1 MLTIIKASI
10 EYLRYLER
18 CITDLKA
25 DNTAARQGSIS
36 QPTVSAVP
44 TPQPT
49 AVVDQP
55 MEHEE
60 DDDQEMSD
68 THHSTGAST
77 PNGPLL
83 SHTQSRESIP
93 SLTSLP
99 SLSHYGHKSPAIAPS
114 EASSSRHYSISSA
127 SAPSFSPY
135 IHSQQAS
142 PFFAPTAGQHEPAPF
157 ALTSPALRPQ
167 DSSMHQRPG
176 VVGEDA
182 RLRDRREK
190 DLDREA
196 MAALLML
203 NSDRRTFKDKSG
215 RGMSVQ
221 DLLSN

>member
-1 MLTIIKASI
+1 
-10 EYLRYLER
+10 
-18 CITDLKA
+18 
-25 DNTAARQGSIS
+25 
-36 QPTVSAVP
+36 
-44 TPQPT
+44 
-49 AVVDQP
+49 
-55 MEHEE
+55 
-60 DDDQEMSD
+60 MSD
-68 THHSTGAST
+68 TNHSTGAST

-83 SHTQSRESIP
+83 SHVHSRESIP

-99 SLSHYGHKSPAIAPS
+99 SMSHFGYKSPAIAPS
-114 EASSSRHYSISSA
+114 DASSSRHYSISST

-157 ALTSPALRPQ
+157 ALTSPALRAQ
-167 DSSMHQRPG
+167 DSSMRPKPN
-176 VVGEDA
+176 VVGEDVMV
-182 RLRDRREK
+182 RERREK

-203 NSDRRTFKDKSG
+203 NSDRRVYKDKSG